1 MTTQV
6 EANWDYPRYSSYS
19 TFRTIYP
26 FVAWNDPVNH
36 PLVSRFKAQL
46 FNIEDN
52 RFDELGT
59 VPETYVLV
67 PSQDYTIYSS
77 YRVRVATIGVDGRQ
91 SAYSQGATAI
101 ASPLRFDFSSA
112 AFARLPS
119 GVEVRSQ
126 RLLFLII

>member
-1 MTTQV
+1 MATQV
-6 EANWDYPRYSSYS
+6 EANWNHPRYTSYS
-19 TFRTIYP
+19 TFRSIYP
-26 FVAWNDPVNH
+26 FVAWNEPVNH
-36 PLVSRFKAQL
+36 PLVSQFRVQL
-46 FNIEDN
+46 FNIQDN

-59 VPETYVLV
+59 ISETYVAI
-67 PSQDYTIYSS
+67 PSETYTIYSS

-112 AFARLPS
+112 ATARLP
-119 GVEVRSQ
+119 GGAEVKSQ